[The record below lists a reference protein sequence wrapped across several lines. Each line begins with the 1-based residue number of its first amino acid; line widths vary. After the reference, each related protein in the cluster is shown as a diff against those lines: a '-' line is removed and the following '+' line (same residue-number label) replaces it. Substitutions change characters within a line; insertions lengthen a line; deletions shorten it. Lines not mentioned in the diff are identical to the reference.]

1 MAKGSGTKGKAR
13 DNGRGDT
20 PAVIEGRLLDP
31 FAEGGEIPG
40 GAEPEETPTPAA
52 RRGSRRRS
60 TAPAAEAPAMRAPT
74 RRRSPR
80 RAADA
85 EPEGRAVAEAELSR
99 CSVCGY
105 VRRDPHDCPGPQ
117 S

>member
-1 MAKGSGTKGKAR
+1 MAKRGTTKEKAR
-13 DNGRGDT
+13 DNGKADT

-31 FAEGGEIPG
+31 FATGGEIPG
-40 GAEPEETPTPAA
+40 AEPEEPPTPPA

-60 TAPAAEAPAMRAPT
+60 TAPAAEGSGMRAPS
-74 RRRSPR
+74 RRRPPR
-80 RAADA
+80 GAA
-85 EPEGRAVAEAELSR
+85 EPEGRAVDEAELRR

-117 S
+117 T